1 MTLSIKNMPEDDRP
15 REKMLQKGVA
25 ALSTAE
31 LLAILI
37 RTGSKQKSALEI
49 ARELVDTDGKLMT
62 LRVQSPAEL
71 ALQKGI
77 GPAKAVTIVAALEL
91 GRRLAVEQARER
103 PCVSSTLCAVDILMP
118 QLRHEDKENCL
129 VMLLNAKSDLLSIEK
144 ISQGSLLNAIV
155 QPREIFQVAIQH
167 RAAAFI
173 LAHNHPSG
181 DPKPSKEDIA
191 TTDTISKASM
201 VMGIPMVDHIIIG
214 DGKYF
219 SFKEQGYIN

>member
-1 MTLSIKNMPEDDRP
+1 MGIKNMPEDDRP
-15 REKMLQKGVA
+15 REKMLQKGAA
-25 ALSTAE
+25 ALSIAE

-37 RTGSKQKSALEI
+37 RTGSKQRSALEI
-49 ARELVDTDGKLMT
+49 ARELVDTDEKLMA
-62 LRVQSPAEL
+62 LRVQKPAEL
-71 ALQKGI
+71 AMQKGI
-77 GPAKAVTIVAALEL
+77 GPAKAVTVVAALEL

-103 PCVSSTLCAVDILMP
+103 TCVNSTLCAVDILMP

-155 QPREIFQVAIQH
+155 QPREIFQAAILH
-167 RAAAFI
+167 RAVAFI

-181 DPKPSKEDIA
+181 DPRPSKEDIA
-191 TTDTISKASM
+191 TTENISKASM

-214 DGKYF
+214 DGRYF

>member
-1 MTLSIKNMPEDDRP
+1 MPAEDRP
-15 REKMLQKGVA
+15 REKLMQKGVA

-37 RTGSKQKSALEI
+37 RTGSKEKSAIEI
-49 ARELVDTDGKLMT
+49 ARELVDTDEKLMA
-62 LRVQSPAEL
+62 LRVLKPAEL
-71 ALQKGI
+71 SMRKGI

-103 PCVSSTLCAVDILMP
+103 PCISSTICAVDILMP
-118 QLRHEDKENCL
+118 QLRHEDREHCL
-129 VMLLNAKSDLLSIEK
+129 VLLLNAKSDLLATER
-144 ISQGSLLNAIV
+144 ISQGSLLNAVV
-155 QPREIFQVAIQH
+155 QPREVFQAAILH

-173 LAHNHPSG
+173 MAHNHPSG
-181 DPKPSKEDIA
+181 DPKPSKEDMA
-191 TTDTISKASM
+191 TTDVIAKAGA

-214 DGKYF
+214 DGRYF